1 MITRR
6 DFVGAALAVGIAPR
20 LVVAQSADGVIDLVA
35 ENAEMQLLA
44 SGGET
49 PVWRFLKDKPV
60 AVIRAKQGQLTK
72 FRLSSKIDQEIWLH
86 FFGVR
91 GPAAAMTVNCAAQ
104 SSSPTEFEFVPPDAG
119 TFWFGPLINASQQR
133 DMGLYGML
141 IVEEAVPQDL
151 TDVPL
156 IFDDWKIEDSG
167 KMMGQFGDL
176 QAAIG
181 EGRMG
186 NWFTLNGAFKSHIKI
201 DRAKAVRLRLF
212 NAANVRTMNIFFKTA
227 ELYLMA
233 LDGQPVPLKPIGLE
247 ALKLAPGQR
256 ADLLLP
262 DIKASIVVALDLAE
276 DTADIAFLDPV
287 GEIIAHDLAD
297 NFMLPVNPL
306 SVLGDLKTAR
316 EITIV
321 IAGGAKGGLKSAK
334 VGNEELEMRTLLEK
348 GLAWALNGIAG
359 AGGPPLFEASQN
371 ETLILLLKN
380 ETAFPQPMHVHGHV
394 WQEIEQDGQV
404 VEAQPWRDTA
414 VVPGLSTIKVAMVA
428 DNIGFWSIQSLIAE
442 RCDAGLLGAFTVAA
456 ATP

>member
-6 DFVGAALAVGIAPR
+6 NFVCATLAAGLAPR

-44 SGGET
+44 SGGRT
-49 PVWRFLKDKPV
+49 AVWRFIKDDPI
-60 AVIRAKQGQLTK
+60 AVVRAKQGQLIK

-91 GPAAAMTVNCAAQ
+91 GPATAMTVNCAAQ
-104 SSSPTEFEFVPPDAG
+104 STSPTEFEFVPPDAG

-133 DMGLYGML
+133 DRGLYGML
-141 IVEEAVPQDL
+141 IVEEAIAQNL

-156 IFDDWKIEDSG
+156 IFDDWKIEDNG
-167 KMMGQFGDL
+167 KMIGKFGDL

-201 DRAKAVRLRLF
+201 DRAKAVRLRLL
-212 NAANVRTMNIFFKTA
+212 NAANVRTMNIIFKTA

-233 LDGQPVPLKPIGLE
+233 LDGQPVPLTPIGLE

-256 ADLLLP
+256 ADVLLP
-262 DIKASIVVALDLAE
+262 DITAPIVVALDLSE
-276 DTADIAFLDPV
+276 DTADIGFLDPV
-287 GEIIAHDLAD
+287 GESVAHDLAD
-297 NFMLPVNPL
+297 NFMLPANPL
-306 SVLGDLKTAR
+306 AVLGDLKTAR
-316 EITIV
+316 EIMIV
-321 IAGGAKGGLKSAK
+321 IAGGAKGGLKSAR
-334 VGNEELEMRTLLEK
+334 VGNEVLETRTLLEK

-359 AGGPPLFEASQN
+359 AGGPPLFEAKLG
-371 ETLILLLKN
+371 ETIILQFVN

-394 WQEIEQDGQV
+394 WQEIERDGQP
-404 VEAQPWRDTA
+404 VETQPWRDTS
-414 VVPGLSTIKVAMVA
+414 VVPGLSSIKLAMVA
-428 DNIGFWSIQSLIAE
+428 DNAGFWSIQSLVAE
-442 RCDAGLLGAFTVAA
+442 RCDAGLLGAFTVTA
-456 ATP
+456 